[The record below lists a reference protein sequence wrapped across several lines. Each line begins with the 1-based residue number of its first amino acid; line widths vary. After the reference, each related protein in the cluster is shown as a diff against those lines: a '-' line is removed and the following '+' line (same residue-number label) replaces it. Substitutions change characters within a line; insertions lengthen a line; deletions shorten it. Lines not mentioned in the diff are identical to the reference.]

1 MTTQAASG
9 GVERELA
16 AGEVLVREGEPGSE
30 AYRVIAGR
38 LEILCGPE
46 ETLVDVVGPG
56 ATVGEIAI
64 LVSGVRTAT
73 VRATE
78 PSVVQPLDRAGYR
91 RWLGEDGARAAE
103 LTAQARERIDH
114 RRLVQLLAELFSVDV
129 AAAQAASASFDWR
142 HLAAGDELFRQG
154 KQSDA
159 AYLVVR
165 GRLRVDRDGATVGEI
180 GRGEL
185 VGEDGLL
192 EDAPRTAT
200 VTAKRDTT
208 LARIG
213 AEAFTQLTAAHPTLM
228 LQVVR
233 TVLARRARPDAT
245 HGRARTIA
253 IVVVAPIDRRA
264 FTTRVANE
272 LARHGPTRH
281 LWGARVDSALDWPGA
296 TESDSPLVVPAM
308 AELLQEAETAN
319 DFLLLE
325 LDGGQ
330 RWADAALR
338 LADRVV
344 VVTSAR
350 PEPQELARV
359 EALVTAAPAGDRV
372 ERWLAVLH
380 PADASRPSGSGQLAD
395 RFDVDRV
402 ANLRLGDVAG
412 VGRLARLVAG
422 AGTGLVLGGGGAR
435 GFAHIGVWQALA
447 ELDVR
452 IDAIAGASIGAPL
465 GVMMAMQLP
474 AERLRTMTAELFHGL
489 LDYTVPVVSLIK
501 GERIARNIEHA
512 LGDLD
517 LRDTWL
523 PFACVSTNLTRA
535 CVEVHDRGPATSAVR
550 ASVAIPGVLPPV
562 PAGGDLLVDGGV
574 LNNLPC
580 DVLRASGMVERLI
593 AVDLSPAAGPRAHDD
608 YGLSVSGW
616 KALRARIGS
625 GPSPYPGIAAI
636 IMRSLTAAS
645 MRDRDRLVADG
656 GVDCYLDLDLRGV
669 QLLEFERVAEIAE
682 RGYETALPRLRAWLA
697 GGSPDVAADPA

>member
-1 MTTQAASG
+1 
-9 GVERELA
+9 
-16 AGEVLVREGEPGSE
+16 
-30 AYRVIAGR
+30 
-38 LEILCGPE
+38 
-46 ETLVDVVGPG
+46 
-56 ATVGEIAI
+56 
-64 LVSGVRTAT
+64 
-73 VRATE
+73 
-78 PSVVQPLDRAGYR
+78 
-91 RWLGEDGARAAE
+91 
-103 LTAQARERIDH
+103 
-114 RRLVQLLAELFSVDV
+114 
-129 AAAQAASASFDWR
+129 
-142 HLAAGDELFRQG
+142 
-154 KQSDA
+154 
-159 AYLVVR
+159 
-165 GRLRVDRDGATVGEI
+165 
-180 GRGEL
+180 
-185 VGEDGLL
+185 
-192 EDAPRTAT
+192 
-200 VTAKRDTT
+200 
-208 LARIG
+208 
-213 AEAFTQLTAAHPTLM
+213 
-228 LQVVR
+228 
-233 TVLARRARPDAT
+233 
-245 HGRARTIA
+245 
-253 IVVVAPIDRRA
+253 
-264 FTTRVANE
+264 
-272 LARHGPTRH
+272 
-281 LWGARVDSALDWPGA
+281 
-296 TESDSPLVVPAM
+296 M